1 MLGSVRDRTVL
12 KEPSGERIRANPKH
26 SGAQT
31 VTGIPQ
37 WKEGEGPY
45 LDTEYGKLGKLLE
58 EGGVET
64 GVRSWLVT
72 LMCEFSKY

>member
-1 MLGSVRDRTVL
+1 MLHSVRDRTVL
-12 KEPSGERIRANPKH
+12 KEPSGDRIRASPEH
-26 SGAQT
+26 SWAQT
-31 VTGIPQ
+31 VTGISQ

-45 LDTEYGKLGKLLE
+45 LDTGCRKLGKLLE

-64 GVRSWLVT
+64 GIHSWLVT